1 MVSLPSF
8 LKMAEEQYGRQLR
21 QLQMV
26 KGCISTLTGE
36 MFKLIDSIGVLP
48 APDLTR
54 HSENPKSWGE
64 VLYKLSVIASFI
76 NQDLEE
82 LTNDLRVRDGKYP
95 IDYSDTRSAR
105 LLKEWHDG
113 IAEMA
118 EEMGMRLTADGR
130 LVRS

>member
-8 LKMAEEQYGRQLR
+8 LTMATETYSRELR

-36 MFKLIDSIGVLP
+36 LHKLIESVGEIP
-48 APDLTR
+48 CPDLTR
-54 HSENPKSWGE
+54 HSEKPKSWGE

-82 LTNDLRVRDGKYP
+82 LTNELRVRDGKYP
-95 IDYSDTRSAR
+95 LDYSDTRSAR
-105 LLKEWHDG
+105 ILKDWHEG
-113 IAEMA
+113 IQQMA
-118 EEMGMRLTADGR
+118 EEMGVQLSADGR